1 MSETTVEPSAPAEA
15 AATAGLGAEM
25 AAAEAEEVIEVN
37 IRSLLEAG
45 VHFGHQTRRWNPRM
59 REFIFGE
66 RNGIHILDLDQS
78 LPRMTEALDY
88 IRDTTANGGR
98 VLFVGTKRQAAPIL
112 MEHANRSKQFYVNNR
127 WLGGMLTNWKT
138 VKKSIDRYKELL
150 EILGDEEKK
159 NELSKKE
166 LARVNRLCDKY
177 QKSLEGIKEM
187 SRLPDVM
194 FVIDVGRE
202 TIAVSEA
209 RRLGIPIVAIVDSNC
224 NPDGIDFIVPG
235 NDDSIRAIT
244 LYCRAVAQACMEG
257 EATHQERL
265 RAEPKADGGDA
276 AATGASGRRVVEIR
290 QSPRRGRGQQGQD
303 GGSGRARTFGGRDEE
318 APQAAEADGAAA
330 AVTPKAAEAPAAAP
344 TPKAAPA
351 AAPTPKA
358 APAAAPTPKAA
369 EAPAAAPTET
379 PKPEGGES

>member
-15 AATAGLGAEM
+15 AATAGLGAAATDM

-78 LPRMTEALDY
+78 LPRLREALDY

-112 MEHANRSKQFYVNNR
+112 LGHATRSKQFYVNNR

-209 RRLGIPIVAIVDSNC
+209 RRLGIPIVAVVDSNC
-224 NPDGIDFIVPG
+224 NPDGIDFVVPG

-244 LYCRAVAQACMEG
+244 LYCHAVAQACMEG
-257 EATHQERL
+257 EAIHQERL
-265 RAEPKADGGDA
+265 RAEPKAEGGGEAGA
-276 AATGASGRRVVEIR
+276 AGASGRRVVEIR
-290 QSPRRGRGQQGQD
+290 QQPRRGRGQQGQD

-318 APQAAEADGAAA
+318 APQAAEGEAAA
-330 AVTPKAAEAPAAAP
+330 PAPAAGAAEAPKAAA
-344 TPKAAPA
+344 
-351 AAPTPKA
+351 
-358 APAAAPTPKAA
+358 
-369 EAPAAAPTET
+369 EPAAAPTET